1 MTRLLIIDDDLD
13 FSRIV
18 ANRLSDQGFN
28 CVTANHASDA
38 LLAAREHQP
47 TSILLDMKLADDS
60 GLNLIAPLKQ
70 LLPESRIV
78 LLTGYASIATA
89 VEAMK
94 AGADDYLTKPADTT
108 TMTAALKGCK
118 PKPTVNDTPMSPERL
133 EWEHIQQVLKTNQGN
148 VSHTARQLNM
158 HRRTLQRKLKKR
170 PASE

>member
-18 ANRLSDQGFN
+18 ANRLSSQGFD
-28 CVTANHASDA
+28 CAATHHTSDA

-47 TSILLDMKLADDS
+47 ECILLDMKLADDS
-60 GLNLIAPLKQ
+60 GLNLIAPLRQ
-70 LLPESRIV
+70 LLPDSRIV

-89 VEAMK
+89 VAAMK
-94 AGADDYLTKPADTT
+94 AGADDYLTKPADTA
-108 TMTAALKGCK
+108 TMTAALTGCR
-118 PKPTVNDTPMSPERL
+118 PAPTMSEAPMSPERL
-133 EWEHIQQVLKTNQGN
+133 EWEHIQQVLKANHGN
-148 VSHTARQLNM
+148 VSHTAKQLNM